1 MLLLGR
7 KEGESIYLPTIG
19 IEVKVIEI
27 RPHLV
32 RLGVSAPRDIP
43 VLRHDTKDTR
53 GVELRI
59 FSKEEP
65 DGVGIGEGEPRPT
78 A

>member
-7 KEGESIYLPTIG
+7 KEGESIYMPGLG
-19 IEVKVIEI
+19 IEVKVVEI

-32 RLGVSAPRDIP
+32 RLGVAAPRDIA

-53 GVELRI
+53 GIELRVY
-59 FSKEEP
+59 SKEEP

>member
-7 KEGESIYLPTIG
+7 KEGESIYMPSLG
-19 IEVKVIEI
+19 IEVKVVEI

-32 RLGVSAPRDIP
+32 RLGISAPREIA

-59 FSKEEP
+59 LTEEKP
-65 DGVGIGEGEPRPT
+65 DGVGIGESQS
-78 A
+78 

>member
-7 KEGESIYLPTIG
+7 KQGESIYMPSLG
-19 IEVKVIEI
+19 IEVKVVEI

-32 RLGVSAPRDIP
+32 RLGISAPREVA

-53 GVELRI
+53 GVDLAAVRGDDTDGRL
-59 FSKEEP
+59 SGDEE
-65 DGVGIGEGEPRPT
+65 
-78 A
+78 